1 MITKV
6 TSADYEIYKNLV
18 LEFYS
23 TDAVLHP
30 IPECYIKNTF
40 LEFTNRSDYAKAF
53 FIKTKENTIAGYA
66 LLAIT
71 FSQEAGGKTV
81 WLEEL
86 YIKPEFR
93 NFGLG
98 SEFFTFLAE
107 TEKDCKRFRL
117 EVEDYNKK
125 AIELYKR
132 KGFSFLPYSQ
142 MIKEQ

>member
-1 MITKV
+1 M
-6 TSADYEIYKNLV
+6 
-18 LEFYS
+18 
-23 TDAVLHP
+23 
-30 IPECYIKNTF
+30 
-40 LEFTNRSDYAKAF
+40 
-53 FIKTKENTIAGYA
+53 
-66 LLAIT
+66 AIT